1 MNRVVGI
8 RSVLFIVGRKGPPLM
23 DIIRPGRGVLGAL
36 SIATRVARRQRLVC
50 RGVAVR
56 VRRDTHAA
64 LGVQAGDLGGGRQL
78 SDISPRW
85 SGD

>member
-1 MNRVVGI
+1 
-8 RSVLFIVGRKGPPLM
+8 M

-50 RGVAVR
+50 RGFAVR

-78 SDISPRW
+78 SDNRPDGPATNLGGKQRVR
-85 SGD
+85 GCGVG